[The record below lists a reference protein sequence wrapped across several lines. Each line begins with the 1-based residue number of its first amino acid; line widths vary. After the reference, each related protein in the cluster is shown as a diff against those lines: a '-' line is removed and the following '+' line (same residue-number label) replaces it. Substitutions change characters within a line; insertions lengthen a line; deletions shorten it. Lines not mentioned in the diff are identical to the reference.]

1 MGNNVPKYDIII
13 FDLDGTL
20 TDPKAGITKSV
31 QYALSKF
38 DIIEDNL
45 DYLEQ
50 FIGPP
55 LLESFKK
62 YYSFEESKARQAV
75 EYYREYFSEFGICEN
90 LVYAGISD
98 MLEQLKNSGKQL
110 IVATLKPTLYAER
123 ILKRFGLHKYFS
135 RIVGSNLDG
144 SRSYKDEI
152 IQHILSVILTTK
164 RQNIIIVG
172 DREQDITVAH
182 SNGIDSIAVTY
193 GYAPNE
199 ELKNAN
205 PTYIASSVED
215 LGILLNQNE

>member
-1 MGNNVPKYDIII
+1 MPKYNTII

-20 TDPKAGITKSV
+20 TDPKTGITKSV
-31 QYALSKF
+31 LYALSKF
-38 DIIEDNL
+38 DIIEENL

-62 YYSFEESKARQAV
+62 YYSFEELKARQAV
-75 EYYREYFSEFGICEN
+75 EYYREYFSEFGIYEN
-90 LVYAGISD
+90 VVYSGISD
-98 MLEQLKNSGKQL
+98 LLEKLKNSGKQL
-110 IVATLKPTLYAER
+110 IVATSKPTLYAER
-123 ILKRFGLHKYFS
+123 ILKHFDLHKYFN

-144 SRSYKDEI
+144 SRTSKDEI
-152 IQHILSVILTTK
+152 IQDILSVILNTK

-182 SNGIDSIAVTY
+182 SNGIDSIAITY
-193 GYAPNE
+193 GYGSNE

-205 PTYIASSVED
+205 PTYIVSSVED